1 MKKMMQT
8 IMMHMCMFRMLISQ
22 AVQFGPG
29 AMAFCLAPV
38 ID

>member
-8 IMMHMCMFRMLISQ
+8 TMMRMRMFRMLISQ
-22 AVQFGPG
+22 AVKFGPG
-29 AMAFCLAPV
+29 AMAFSLAPV